1 MDIKNNLIIAFP
13 ALLALL
19 YRLVTDTGKSARY
32 FLSLIILAIF
42 MSMVIAPAAG
52 EHYDLS
58 LRMTSGL
65 SGILVLFAPT
75 IIDIIEK
82 KLPQKLNDK
91 IDKL

>member
-1 MDIKNNLIIAFP
+1 MDFKNNLIIAFP

-19 YRLVTDTGKSARY
+19 YRLVKDTGKSARY

-42 MSMVIAPAAG
+42 MSLIIVPAIS
-52 EHYDLS
+52 EYYSLS

-82 KLPQKLNDK
+82 RLPQKLNEK